1 MNIIKITAIINK
13 VSPMKEEAD
22 PEVDEEEEDIEIL
35 INSNLKHFM

>member
-1 MNIIKITAIINK
+1 MNIIKITTIINK
-13 VSPMKEEAD
+13 VSPMKEEAA

>member
-1 MNIIKITAIINK
+1 MNVIKITTIINK
-13 VSPMKEEAD
+13 VSPIDEEPV